1 MQLTIVLGSSV
12 SCTDGK
18 GGNISRLVLNPNTN
32 HLDYLVVHRGLLGG
46 QDHCVPVGHIE
57 QASADTVT
65 LTLSTEE
72 LKEMPELEFT
82 VPGQSFRQRSIPDA
96 CAALSKT
103 TTIKDVDGNLIGHFH
118 GVVMGPEHQIE
129 RILLAVKDDPG
140 IPISQLAD
148 CSEAELTVRPMEQ
161 AIA

>member
-1 MQLTIVLGSSV
+1 MQLTIMLGSSV

-18 GGNISRLVLNPNTN
+18 GGNVSHLVLNPNTN
-32 HLDYLVVHRGLLGG
+32 HLEYLVVHRGLLGG
-46 QDHCVPVGHIE
+46 HDHCVPAGHIE
-57 QASADTVT
+57 QANADTIM

-82 VPGQSFRQRSIPDA
+82 VPGQSFRQRSIPEA
-96 CAALSKT
+96 CAALSKAT
-103 TTIKDVDGNLIGHFH
+103 PIKDIDGNLLGHFH
-118 GVVMGPEHQIE
+118 GVVIGPEHQVE
-129 RILLAVKDDPG
+129 RILLADKDDPG

-161 AIA
+161 AIT